1 MVIFLKQLFEAYCF
15 RAHYRQTARTAACL
29 SPIRPWLWQWVDNAV
44 ILNLISEHGM
54 RSLSGVTAL
63 MTLTVFLAACGGG
76 GSDGDGPAPTI
87 PVSCDSGNLW
97 AAQPSPNGTRIPD
110 NSSAGITVTWDN
122 QTCSIQSLTS
132 ATLDVCLDH
141 DQPTELLW
149 TVVRPSIGSAL
160 NLSAPNNWNSTG
172 TSCDSGQGKLQRI
185 DLLQAVQS
193 VGTAQGSWAL
203 RVSDARSGTEGT
215 LIQWRVNLQGLR

>member
-1 MVIFLKQLFEAYCF
+1 MLEHNTVLALAMGGQCRYFEPHLGARHAYTFWRNGTDDPHWLFG
-15 RAHYRQTARTAACL
+15 
-29 SPIRPWLWQWVDNAV
+29 SLW
-44 ILNLISEHGM
+44 
-54 RSLSGVTAL
+54 
-63 MTLTVFLAACGGG
+63 GG

-122 QTCSIQSLTS
+122 QTCSIQSLTA

-185 DLLQAVQS
+185 DLLRAVQS